1 MVKENLVTDMGRDR
15 SCAVPELRQPAIGQ
29 AVGQAGRQ
37 SPDPRDM
44 RIRGPGQREA
54 SRVGSPRSNP
64 TPSAAAAFREADR

>member
-15 SCAVPELRQPAIGQ
+15 SCAVPELRQLGNW
-29 AVGQAGRQ
+29 AGRQ
-37 SPDPRDM
+37 SPDPQDM

-54 SRVGSPRSNP
+54 SGVGSPRSNP